1 MCNKE
6 DKGMKDGPVDSE
18 DEKQLDH
25 SWARVV
31 NEEEREGG
39 HIERREE
46 GWEGGRRR
54 ASEGMRRRRGMG
66 EGEGERCCG
75 F

>member
-6 DKGMKDGPVDSE
+6 DKGMKDGSVDSE

-31 NEEEREGG
+31 NEEERGG
-39 HIERREE
+39 ISRGGLGRGKEE
-46 GWEGGRRR
+46 SIRGDEKG
-54 ASEGMRRRRGMG
+54 EEVGMG